1 MMPQKQRVSTD
12 SFSQKNVINSY
23 CIDLQCLCKFYVVNN
38 LIYRHLTKQMTK
50 QITKQITVEGKV
62 GLEKYYVDWIFLQV
76 ASLCYLNRFREAG
89 VSSLAFLRNLEGE
102 WQNFKAPQQSHKKQQ
117 NATKCHKIKKP
128 CSDSCT
134 VIWGLPFHYLSC
146 LQI

>member
-1 MMPQKQRVSTD
+1 
-12 SFSQKNVINSY
+12 
-23 CIDLQCLCKFYVVNN
+23 
-38 LIYRHLTKQMTK
+38 MTK
-50 QITKQITVEGKV
+50 QITKQITVEGEV

-102 WQNFKAPQQSHKKQQ
+102 WQNFKAPQQSNKKQQ

-128 CSDSCT
+128 CSSRCT
-134 VIWGLPFHYLSC
+134 VVWDFLPLYQSSANMILFKQTDIKYCNLN
-146 LQI
+146 I